1 MYGTTRKSYSISRAS
16 RIYEDNTVKGLAE
29 KNKKSKQKHSSCD
42 DLQQTS
48 YIKIN
53 EVNEK
58 QKTYPVAQETQ
69 KRSEGFSK
77 NEFPVASVIL
87 TIVFTMMILV
97 FAFGFGGI

>member
-1 MYGTTRKSYSISRAS
+1 MYGTTRKSYSTSRAS

-29 KNKKSKQKHSSCD
+29 KNRKSKQKQSAFE

-48 YIKIN
+48 YIKVN

-58 QKTYPVAQETQ
+58 QKKYTAMPESPKKV
-69 KRSEGFSK
+69 EGISK
-77 NEFPVASVIL
+77 NEFPIASVIL